1 MENQV
6 QNTNCLASE
15 SSPYLLLHA
24 NNPVDWYPWGEE
36 AFKKA
41 KAENKLVII
50 SIGYSACHWCH
61 VMEKE
66 SFSDIDVANIMNA
79 HFVSIKVDREERPD
93 IDKIYMDAAQ
103 MLSGRGGW
111 PLNAIVLPDGKPV
124 FAATYFPKRQWI
136 ELLGKIQGL
145 NENNKEKLVHQANE
159 ITKGILLSNSFF
171 INNSDNS
178 DFEIETLHKFY
189 RNLIKLIDFE
199 NGGLN
204 AVPKF
209 PMPVVF
215 DYLLQYFNLTHEN
228 KALEAVTITL
238 DKMASGGIYDQIGGG
253 FARYSTDKY
262 WRIPHFE
269 KMLYDNAQLVSLYA
283 EVYKITKHYLYSQV
297 VEDTLEFINRE
308 MTSPDTG
315 FYSAIDA
322 DSEGEEGKYYTWS
335 FDEICEILQ
344 EDQDLFIEYYSLK
357 KGGNWEYDKNVL
369 YKTNPDDTFFPGI
382 DVKDRIHKCNMKLL
396 NFRHEK
402 RIKPLTDTKMIA
414 SWNAMMLK
422 SYIDGYSA
430 LGKEEY
436 LHIAL
441 KNANFIIQKL
451 LTAEGKLFR
460 NFKEDKR
467 YTNAV
472 LEDYAN
478 VIQAFISLYQV
489 TFDENWLDYAC
500 IMMEYAMKHFYD
512 PKSGMFYFTSDLDE
526 KLITRQFEIPNQAV
540 PSSNSIMANNLFFLG
555 TLTDNS
561 GYLVKAG
568 KMLSDIQANLLS
580 KGVYFANWAKLYI
593 LFVSNPY
600 EIAIV
605 GEDCMEINKKLH
617 SQFLPNVILLG
628 GKKTGKLPLL
638 QNKLINGETNIYV
651 CKNKTCSLPTTDLN
665 EALKLLKQDKQIK
678 ETG

>member
-1 MENQV
+1 MNDQIEKPNR
-6 QNTNCLASE
+6 LANE

-41 KAENKLVII
+41 RDENKLVII

-66 SFSDIDVANIMNA
+66 SFSDIEVANIMNN

-103 MLSGRGGW
+103 MLSGKGGW
-111 PLNAIVLPDGKPV
+111 PLNAFALPDGKPV
-124 FAATYFPKRQWI
+124 FAATYFTKHQWI
-136 ELLGKIQGL
+136 EILGKIQRL

-171 INNSDNS
+171 FNSS
-178 DFEIETLHKFY
+178 GIPDFKIGILHQLY
-189 RNLIKLIDFE
+189 QNLIKSIDFE

-215 DYLLQYFNLTHEN
+215 DYLLHYFHLTNET

-238 DKMASGGIYDQIGGG
+238 DKMASGGIFDQIGGG

-283 EVYKITKHYLYSQV
+283 EVYKITKYYVYSQV
-297 VEDTLEFINRE
+297 IENTLEFISRE
-308 MTSPDTG
+308 MTSPEAG

-344 EDQDLFIEYYSLK
+344 EDKDLFIDYYSLK
-357 KGGNWEYDKNVL
+357 KSGNWEFGKNVL
-369 YKTNPDDTFFPGI
+369 FKTNSDDTFFPGI
-382 DVKDRIHKCNMKLL
+382 DVKGRIHNCNRKLL
-396 NFRHEK
+396 HYRNEK
-402 RIKPLTDTKMIA
+402 RIRPLTDTKIIT

-422 SYIDGYSA
+422 GYIEAYSA

-436 LHIAL
+436 LDIAL
-441 KNANFIIQKL
+441 KNANFIIRKL
-451 LTAEGKLFR
+451 LTSEGKLYR
-460 NFKEDKR
+460 NYKEGKI
-467 YTNAV
+467 YNNAM

-478 VIQAFISLYQV
+478 TIQAFISLYQV
-489 TFDENWLDYAC
+489 TFDEGWLDHAC
-500 IMMEYAMKHFYD
+500 RMMEYSTKHFYD
-512 PKSGMFYFTSDLDE
+512 SKSGLFYFTSDWDE
-526 KLITRQFEIPNQAV
+526 ELITRQFEVPDQAV
-540 PSSNSIMANNLFFLG
+540 PSSNSIMANNLYLLG
-555 TLTDNS
+555 TLFDNS
-561 GYLVKAG
+561 DYLYKAG
-568 KMLSDIQANLLS
+568 KMLGSIQENLLS
-580 KGVYFANWAKLYI
+580 KGIYFANWAKLYI
-593 LFVSNPY
+593 LFISNPY
-600 EIAIV
+600 EIALV
-605 GEDCMEINKKLH
+605 GENCMEINKKLL
-617 SQFLPNVILLG
+617 SQFLPDVILTG
-628 GKKTGKLPLL
+628 GKEEGKLPLL
-638 QNKLINGETNIYV
+638 KHKLVNGQTSIYV
-651 CKNKTCSLPTTDLN
+651 CRNKTCSLPVTDLN
-665 EALKLLKQDKQIK
+665 EALHLLKL
-678 ETG
+678 G